1 MILYSTFNWEFP
13 HNFLNLVIQDLYDNC
28 LLLQFFFQ
36 VMQFKG
42 RQRSKRRRILE
53 HIFLIIMPG
62 ISIFIVLPS
71 VVFYLVEGNW
81 TYIDSV
87 YYTFASLATIGFGDF
102 VNSLHGYEV
111 EGKVGKWVWAY
122 RGFTML
128 WLVFG
133 LSFIFMIHSLI
144 VEEIHASTIFPRV
157 FRRSLR
163 RSRKRKLNFLA
174 GKKVGKSITMTRRK
188 SI

>member
-1 MILYSTFNWEFP
+1 M
-13 HNFLNLVIQDLYDNC
+13 Q
-28 LLLQFFFQ
+28 LL
-36 VMQFKG
+36 G
-42 RQRSKRRRILE
+42 RSRSKCKRILQ
-53 HIFLIIMPG
+53 HIFLIILPG

-71 VVFYLVEGNW
+71 VVFYLVEGDW
-81 TYIDSV
+81 TYVDSI

-111 EGKVGKWVWAY
+111 EVKVGKWVWAY

-133 LSFIFMIHSLI
+133 LSFIYMIHSLV
-144 VEEIHASTIFPRV
+144 VEEIQASKVVPRV
-157 FRRSLR
+157 VRRSLR
-163 RSRKRKLNFLA
+163 RSRRLHSEILKNVVKDHM
-174 GKKVGKSITMTRRK
+174 SIDPTRRK

>member
-1 MILYSTFNWEFP
+1 
-13 HNFLNLVIQDLYDNC
+13 
-28 LLLQFFFQ
+28 
-36 VMQFKG
+36 
-42 RQRSKRRRILE
+42 
-53 HIFLIIMPG
+53 MPG

-111 EGKVGKWVWAY
+111 EVKVGKWVWAY

-133 LSFIFMIHSLI
+133 LSFIFMIHSLV
-144 VEEIHASTIFPRV
+144 VEEIQASTIFPRV

-174 GKKVGKSITMTRRK
+174 GKKVVKHHKSITMTRRK

>member
-1 MILYSTFNWEFP
+1 
-13 HNFLNLVIQDLYDNC
+13 
-28 LLLQFFFQ
+28 
-36 VMQFKG
+36 
-42 RQRSKRRRILE
+42 
-53 HIFLIIMPG
+53 MPG

-87 YYTFASLATIGFGDF
+87 YYTFGSLATIGFGDF
-102 VNSLHGYEV
+102 VNSHHGYVV

-133 LSFIFMIHSLI
+133 LSFIFMIHSL
-144 VEEIHASTIFPRV
+144 VVDEIKASKIFPRV
-157 FRRSLR
+157 IRRSLR
-163 RSRKRKLNFLA
+163 RLRRLQSETTTTTTTKITEEVITCNNDLRLQSDISM
-174 GKKVGKSITMTRRK
+174 KVVKHHKSLTQIRRK

>member
-1 MILYSTFNWEFP
+1 M
-13 HNFLNLVIQDLYDNC
+13 Q
-28 LLLQFFFQ
+28 LL
-36 VMQFKG
+36 G
-42 RQRSKRRRILE
+42 RSRSKCKRILQ

-102 VNSLHGYEV
+102 VNSHHGYEV
-111 EGKVGKWVWAY
+111 EGKVSNWVWAY

-133 LSFIFMIHSLI
+133 LSFIFMIQSLVVDKI
-144 VEEIHASTIFPRV
+144 QASKIAPRV
-157 FRRSLR
+157 IKRSLR
-163 RSRKRKLNFLA
+163 GSRRLHSGISKNVMI
-174 GKKVGKSITMTRRK
+174 KKHHKSITLTHRRR
-188 SI
+188 SSV